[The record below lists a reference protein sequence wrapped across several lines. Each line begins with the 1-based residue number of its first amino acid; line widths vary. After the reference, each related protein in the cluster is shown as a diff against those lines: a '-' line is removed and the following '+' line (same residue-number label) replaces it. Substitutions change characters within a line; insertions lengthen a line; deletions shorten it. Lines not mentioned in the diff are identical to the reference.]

1 MCEALERV
9 ERGEL
14 KRLIVEMPPRH
25 GKSEVVSVNFPP
37 FAMGKNRN
45 RNIMEASYAAGL
57 SEDFGRQ
64 VRNIMSSTEY
74 GVLFPNTKLS
84 QDSTSKGSW
93 STNGRGNYNAM
104 GVGGTATGKGAD
116 FLIIDDPIKNREE
129 ADSETVSE
137 AIWSW
142 YKSTAR
148 TRLSPEGAIII
159 VMTRWKDDDLVGRVL
174 AQDPTGWEVISY
186 PAIAEED
193 EKFRKEGEA
202 LWANHFTK
210 ENLLQTK
217 ADIGSYEFSA
227 LYQQDPVSRDDAEF
241 KPHWFK
247 QIEMEEVM
255 RKQTSCYITIDSA
268 LSKKKTSDYTGITIN
283 WVDTENVWY
292 LKSYR
297 IKISSTE
304 LLDTIFDLHRAYKPE
319 AIGLEET
326 VFTQAIQPFLT
337 IEMAKRNI
345 FPNVIDL
352 KHGGSAKDTRIRGLI
367 PRYER
372 GHIFHIADMCLDLES
387 ELLRFPSSK
396 HDDTMDSAAYQAHIA
411 KAPYFS
417 EPEPPQEEER
427 SLYPQ
432 VMGGK

>member
-1 MCEALERV
+1 MCDALERV

-25 GKSEVVSVNFPP
+25 GKSEIVSVNFPP
-37 FAMGKNRN
+37 FLMGKNRD

-64 VRNIMSSTEY
+64 VRNIMSSKEY
-74 GVLFPNTKLS
+74 EVLFPNTKLS
-84 QDSTSKGSW
+84 NDSQSKASW

-116 FLIIDDPIKNREE
+116 VLIIDDPVKNREE

-137 AIWSW
+137 GIWTW
-142 YKSTAR
+142 YKAVAR
-148 TRLSPEGAIII
+148 TRLSPNGAIII

-174 AQDPTGWEVISY
+174 AQDDGNKWEVISY

-193 EKFRKEGEA
+193 EEYRKEGEA
-202 LWANHFTK
+202 LWANHFTL
-210 ENLLQTK
+210 ENLLETK
-217 ADIGSYEFSA
+217 ADIGTFEFSA
-227 LYQQDPVSRDDAEF
+227 LYQQDPVSREDAEF
-241 KPHWFK
+241 KPEWFK
-247 QIEMEEVM
+247 KITMEEVL
-255 RKQTSCYITIDSA
+255 RKQTLCFISIDSA
-268 LSKKKTSDYTGITIN
+268 LSKKKKSDYTGITIN
-283 WVDTENVWY
+283 WVDPDNVWY
-292 LKSYR
+292 FKSYR
-297 IKISSTE
+297 TKVNSTG
-304 LLDTIFDLHRAYKPE
+304 LLDLIFDLHRAYKPE

-345 FPNVIDL
+345 FPNVVDL
-352 KHGGSAKDTRIRGLI
+352 KHGGAAKDTRIRGLI

-372 GHIFHIADMCLDLES
+372 GHIFHIEDMCMDLEG

-396 HDDTMDSAAYQAHIA
+396 HDDTMDSAAYQIHIA
-411 KAPYFS
+411 KAPYKT
-417 EPEPPQEEER
+417 EDYVPEEEEKP
-427 SLYPQ
+427 LYPHI
-432 VMGGK
+432 GL